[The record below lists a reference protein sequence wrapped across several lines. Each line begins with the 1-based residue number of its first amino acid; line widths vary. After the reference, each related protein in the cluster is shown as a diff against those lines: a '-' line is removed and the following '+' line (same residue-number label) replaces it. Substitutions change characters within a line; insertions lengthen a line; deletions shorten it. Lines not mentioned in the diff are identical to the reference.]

1 MSADNRH
8 YERLVAAGKPVGEV
22 VAVDH
27 FLIKVRGLHPVNTH
41 ALVMFEDGTKGLVH
55 HVLEEVVVVLHLGVS
70 SIVPGM
76 TVVQQHDELVSKV
89 GKDFIGRV
97 ISVNGEPL
105 DGGPPIAADA
115 VWPVF
120 HDAPKLFER
129 QALDTQLETG
139 IMVLDELFP
148 LVRGQR
154 MAILGDSK
162 VGKTTMALQLAL
174 NQKNTD
180 VISVYVL
187 VAKRR
192 SDIDALISR
201 LKSNNAL
208 ESAIVVVST
217 AFESLVMSYLA
228 PYVGCAIAEYLWQ
241 KCDEDV
247 LIVYDDLTSH
257 AQAYREISLL
267 AGTSPGRD
275 SYPGDMFYAHSSLLE
290 RAGRISANSKTL
302 TALPIV
308 LANDGDITA
317 FLPTNVMSITDGQW
331 ILDMA
336 IFRDIMRPAVSS
348 GLSVTRIGGVGQ
360 NDDQKKLAAQTIK
373 VLNAHRQAQEYS
385 RFGSELAAE
394 AKRNLHIGAQ
404 LYKLMGQAPDE
415 TFSFVQQT
423 AMFDIVLNESGDQ
436 VVDVAVMK
444 EEAKKLAKEGKITEH
459 AAFRDALRKAL
470 NLPEPKSEDE
480 IRAEEAAKA
489 GDKPEENPADHK
501 ADDNKPHEEKPSNK
515 DDKPAKD
522 ESHDDE
528 TDNSESDSSD
538 NAKPGTE
545 IHPEPKPA
553 EPADKPAEAETDKAP
568 EPDDKKP
575 AEADEGAAEASTTH
589 EAKQPEEAHK

>member
-1 MSADNRH
+1 MSTENRH
-8 YERLVAAGKPVGEV
+8 YEKLVASGKPIGEV
-22 VAVDH
+22 IAADR
-27 FLIKVRGLHPVNTH
+27 FLIKVKGLHPVNVH

-55 HVLEEVVVVLHLGVS
+55 HVFEDYVVVLHLGTTNV
-70 SIVPGM
+70 VPGM

-89 GKDFIGRV
+89 GKDFVGRV
-97 ISVNGEPL
+97 VSVNGEPL
-105 DGGPPIAADA
+105 DGKGPIAADA

-180 VISVYVL
+180 VVSIYVM

-192 SDIDALISR
+192 SDVDALITR
-201 LKSNNAL
+201 LQNAGAMD
-208 ESAIVVVST
+208 SAIVVVST

-241 KCDEDV
+241 QCDQDV
-247 LIVYDDLTSH
+247 LVVYDDLTSH

-267 AGTSPGRD
+267 AGSSPGRD
-275 SYPGDMFYAHSSLLE
+275 SYPGDMFYSHSSLLE
-290 RAGRISANSKTL
+290 RAGRIAANTKTL

-331 ILDMA
+331 ILDMG
-336 IFRDIMRPAVSS
+336 IFRDTMRPAVST

-360 NDDQKKLAAQTIK
+360 NDKQKEIAAQTIK
-373 VLNAHRQAQEYS
+373 ILNGYREAKEFS
-385 RFGSELAAE
+385 RFGSELSVD
-394 AKRNLHIGAQ
+394 AKRTLHVGDQ

-415 TFSFVQQT
+415 TYNTLAQT
-423 AMFDIVLNESGDQ
+423 ALFDIVLNEADDQ
-436 VVDVAVMK
+436 VVDVAILK
-444 EEAKKLAKEGKITEH
+444 ETARKIAAEGKITEFEAFKAELMKTVQTTPK
-459 AAFRDALRKAL
+459 AADKADKKG
-470 NLPEPKSEDE
+470 NDTSETPAAPKEDTG
-480 IRAEEAAKA
+480 KT
-489 GDKPEENPADHK
+489 DKP
-501 ADDNKPHEEKPSNK
+501 
-515 DDKPAKD
+515 DKPA
-522 ESHDDE
+522 
-528 TDNSESDSSD
+528 
-538 NAKPGTE
+538 
-545 IHPEPKPA
+545 A
-553 EPADKPAEAETDKAP
+553 EPAEKLAEPPKQAKEPAEA
-568 EPDDKKP
+568 
-575 AEADEGAAEASTTH
+575 
-589 EAKQPEEAHK
+589 HK